1 MTNRSTA
8 PRPRI
13 IERWFP
19 CAEVSA
25 ASSKG
30 WGSSNSET
38 LIMSWF
44 AKRPLSQSRAA
55 VLCSLLSWPE
65 GHDEQE
71 RVKAVI
77 REGLNACQDPDW
89 TPNLGRSHA
98 YGIKDCARYDKNE
111 GYDAA
116 RTDILQLIADDYPD
130 GAEMLDP
137 FSGRG
142 LIPVEAARYGI
153 QTHAIDYSPVAT
165 LASRLLIDWP
175 FRNWEN
181 EPLLPFEGYDA
192 SPWQLGRIPRLVHD
206 IVFVQNLVGDRW
218 ADEVDSYFPDD
229 ANGNKPWGYLWVSVI
244 PCSEC
249 GREFPL
255 YGSNV
260 LRKPDLRKSDPGQS
274 FELETESDLWRV
286 RVVTGITSQPPTMLS
301 QKGVKGKLAW
311 CPFPGCGH
319 AHGKKEHQALSAKN
333 FDHVEMVVV
342 ADLRGTE
349 KVFRTPTR
357 ADLTAAETASV
368 DLLRAPPINGLPP
381 KPDERIGGGNDD
393 TIRAVPHGAVTFGD
407 LSVDRQNLVHA
418 KLASTISDVGGDLR
432 KGGLSSDY
440 VQALTGYCGAVFAR
454 KLKRSTRG
462 TAVEPL
468 VGGAKIGHIFINE
481 SSVAFNYDS
490 FEVGLGDGP
499 GSWTSVGGAPS
510 AIDRLARVIGTPGRV
525 QRGSALAL
533 PFRDGVL
540 DAIVTDP
547 PYDMMIDYSDASDLW
562 FVWLKRALGAHHPEL
577 AMTMDPNGG
586 QEKTE
591 EIIVKRVWGE
601 YQDHRTYAWYD
612 AKITEAFIEHC
623 RVVHEDG
630 VVTIVFGHNEPDV
643 WRRLLGAIA
652 NAGLILTGAWP
663 ANTEKGGQ
671 AGSANISTTL
681 TLACRPAP
689 KNRTDGDVSQVD
701 AEVRALVKQRVRDVW
716 TPSQLSYVDQKM
728 AAVGPALE
736 VVGRY
741 ARVLDNR
748 GREVE
753 LDRYLPLARQ
763 AVTDAW
769 DMRFDGNPLEV
780 FDRRTQF
787 ALEWVRATGR
797 AVSAASEARWQRLA
811 ADMEEDE
818 TDGLLADN
826 KKPNGIRFI
835 YASEW
840 SRPIETD
847 APFVDVALG
856 AAKAWHNGSLADAAA
871 VIRASGYEPLEPRL
885 WAVVEGLSKDLPE
898 ADTDGAVWA
907 EMLRNKSGIV
917 GAVHS
922 AEAAEKAAAIEDTKP
937 KYESGSLFAPVIASD
952 GLLFEDPNSLF
963 GREGS

>member
-1 MTNRSTA
+1 MTHRNTA

-30 WGSSNSET
+30 WGSSNSEI

-44 AKRPLSQSRAA
+44 AKRPLAQSRAA
-55 VLCSLLSWPE
+55 VLCSLLPWPE
-65 GHDEQE
+65 EHAEQE
-71 RVKAVI
+71 RIKGVI
-77 REGLNACQDPDW
+77 REGLNSCQDPDW
-89 TPNLGRSHA
+89 SPNLGRAHA
-98 YGIKDCARYDKNE
+98 HDIEDCARYDKTD

-116 RTDILQLIADDYPD
+116 RRDILRLIAEHYPN
-130 GAEMLDP
+130 GAQMLDP

-153 QTHAIDYSPVAT
+153 QANAIDYSPVAT

-175 FRNWEN
+175 LRNWN
-181 EPLLPFEGYDA
+181 DEPLLPFKGYNP
-192 SPWQLGRIPRLVHD
+192 SPWQLAKTPRLVHD
-206 IVFVQNLVGDRW
+206 LEFVQNLVGERW
-218 ADEVDSYFPDD
+218 AVRVDKYFPDD
-229 ANGNKPWGYLWVSVI
+229 SKGQKPWGYLWASII
-244 PCSEC
+244 PCNEC

-255 YGSNV
+255 YASNE
-260 LRKPDLRKSDPGQS
+260 LRKPVKKQHDPGQS
-274 FELETESDLWRV
+274 FELQTDGDTWNV
-286 RVVTGITSQPPTMLS
+286 TVVSGITTQPATMHARP
-301 QKGVKGKLAW
+301 GTTGKLAW
-311 CPFPGCGH
+311 CPFRNCGH
-319 AHGKKEHQALSAKN
+319 PHEKKEHQALSVRN
-333 FDHVEMVVV
+333 FDHVAMLVVS
-342 ADLRGTE
+342 DLEGTN
-349 KVFRTPTR
+349 KVFRVPTEAEHEAAELAS
-357 ADLTAAETASV
+357 ADLLAADGV
-368 DLLRAPPINGLPP
+368 NGLPL
-381 KPDERIGGGNDD
+381 KPDERIGRCNRHH
-393 TIRAVPHGAVTFGD
+393 IPASAYGAQTFGD
-407 LSVDRQNLVHA
+407 LCVDRQNLAHGH
-418 KLASTISDVGGDLR
+418 LAATIVVVGDGLR
-432 KGGLSSDY
+432 AAGLSDDY
-440 VQALTGYCGAVFAR
+440 VQALTGYCGAVLAR

-462 TAVEPL
+462 SRLQTA
-468 VGGAKIGHIFINE
+468 GGAQAGNAYENE
-481 SSVAFNYDS
+481 GSLSFSYDS
-490 FEVGLGDGP
+490 FEVGLGHGP
-499 GSWTSVGGAPS
+499 GSWQSVGGIPRAV
-510 AIDRLARVIGTPGRV
+510 ARLAETAGTPGKV
-525 QRGSALAL
+525 QRGSALTL
-533 PFRDGVL
+533 PFADGAL

-547 PYDMMIDYSDASDLW
+547 PYDMMIDYTDASDLW
-562 FVWLKRALGAHHPEL
+562 FVWLKRALGAYHPDF
-577 AMTMDPNGG
+577 AMTMDPFGG
-586 QEKTE
+586 QEKSE
-591 EIIVKRVWGE
+591 EIIVKDNYTADPDE
-601 YQDHRTYAWYD
+601 HRTPAWYD
-612 AKITEAFIEHC
+612 AKITDAFVEHC
-623 RVVHEDG
+623 RAVHNDG

-652 NAGLILTGAWP
+652 SAGLVLTGAWP

-671 AGSANISTTL
+671 PGSANINTTL
-681 TLACRPAP
+681 TLACRPSP
-689 KNRTDGDVSQVD
+689 GERPDGGVSQVD
-701 AEVRALVKQRVRDVW
+701 AEVRTLVKERVREVW

-811 ADMEEDE
+811 ADMEDE
-818 TDGLLADN
+818 ETEGLLADSR
-826 KKPNGIRFI
+826 KPKGVRFI

-840 SRPIETD
+840 KRRIEID
-847 APFVDVALG
+847 SPFVDVALG
-856 AAKAWHNGSLADAAA
+856 AAKAWQDGSLAHAAA

-885 WAVVEGLSKDLPE
+885 WAVIEGLSKDLPE
-898 ADTDGAVWA
+898 ADRDGAVWA

-922 AEAAEKAAAIEDTKP
+922 AEAAEKAAAAEDAKP
-937 KYESGSLFAPVIASD
+937 KATAGRLFEPSTNGDGQLFA
-952 GLLFEDPNSLF
+952 DPNSLF
-963 GREGS
+963 GREGN